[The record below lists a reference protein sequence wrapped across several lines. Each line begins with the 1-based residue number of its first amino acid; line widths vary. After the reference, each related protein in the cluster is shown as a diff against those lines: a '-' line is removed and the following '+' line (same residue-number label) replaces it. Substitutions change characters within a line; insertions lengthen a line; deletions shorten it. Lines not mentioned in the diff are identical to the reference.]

1 MNDILLW
8 KMKNNLIE
16 ISWGI
21 KPKLGPFS
29 IRSWKLWAMVHR
41 CRKHFPSIRS
51 MWPIWKLPGRLQ
63 LRVRVVIRLLIH
75 QGMRVQRSPE
85 NQRRSQPKKP
95 ERLLLHQGH
104 LGITI
109 QFDCLSF
116 MPPEKRK
123 GWISKRPKNSGI
135 TAKKREIF
143 WLPSRLLNLSAA
155 SLWRNLALPTLGQ
168 NCPSYIYICVSFFIS
183 CLLYTK
189 GGANWVGYRYQ
200 TSAPAG
206 DIRCSRFKSCGEKN
220 PAWESVSWLFQLG
233 FPSYL
238 AENMACPKPP
248 NDNDTN
254 LGEGTVH
261 H

>member
-135 TAKKREIF
+135 TAEKREIF

-168 NCPSYIYICVSFFIS
+168 NCPSYIYIYMCV
-183 CLLYTK
+183 
-189 GGANWVGYRYQ
+189 
-200 TSAPAG
+200 
-206 DIRCSRFKSCGEKN
+206 
-220 PAWESVSWLFQLG
+220 LFHFMPTLHQRWGQLG
-233 FPSYL
+233 RVQIPNIGSSRWHSMFKIQIVWGKKSSL
-238 AENMACPKPP
+238 RIGFMAVSTGISVLPGRKHGLSETPKW
-248 NDNDTN
+248 
-254 LGEGTVH
+254 
-261 H
+261 